1 MSLSLSILASG
12 SSGNCAVL
20 RCGSAVMLIDCGIGP
35 RTTAARLRQLGI
47 RGTELLAICLTHL
60 DSDHFNARWISQIVK
75 HRIAVWCHA
84 EHAVELSRRVDD
96 RTFSAM
102 IQPFNGEPFSPLLG
116 VSCEALRLPHD
127 VSGSHGFVVEGHGA
141 RIGWATDLGR
151 VEEALI
157 ARFCGLNILGIE
169 SNYDPQM
176 QRQSGRPIFLQQR
189 IMGGSGHLSN
199 QQAFA
204 AVRAILDRCERGG
217 RALPEHIVLLHRSRQ
232 CNCPRLV
239 RRVFGQDGRITGR
252 LTLAEQDAPT
262 PWLAARPQQQGC
274 IGEQWELQ
282 WSAGA

>member
-12 SSGNCAVL
+12 SSGNCAVV
-20 RCGSAVMLIDCGIGP
+20 RCGGGVMLIDCGIGP

-47 RGTELLAICLTHL
+47 RGTDLLAICLTHL
-60 DSDHFNARWISQIVK
+60 DSDHFNARWIGPIVK

-84 EHAVELSRRVDD
+84 QRAAELARRVDD
-96 RTFSAM
+96 QAFSAL
-102 IQPFNGEPFSPLLG
+102 IQPFNGEPFSPLWG
-116 VSCEALRLPHD
+116 MSCEAIRLPHD
-127 VSGSHGFVVEGHGA
+127 NCGSHGFVVEGHGA
-141 RIGWATDLGR
+141 RVGWATDLGR

-157 ARFCGLNILGIE
+157 ARFCGLNILAIE

-176 QRQSGRPIFLQQR
+176 QQESGRPIFLQRR
-189 IMGGSGHLSN
+189 IMGGAGHLSN

-217 RALPEHIVLLHRSRQ
+217 TELPDHIVLLHRSRQ

-239 RRVFGQDGRITGR
+239 RRLFGQDGRIAGR

-262 PWLAARPQQQGC
+262 PWLAARPQRGC

-282 WSAGA
+282 WSTGV